1 MPQGCAT
8 PSSAPARQ
16 REPRP
21 ASHATLPLTPH
32 LTLPLRR
39 PNPSPH
45 TRLLTA
51 LLALPL
57 SHICLIFAQSPPPLC
72 VCPRSDKVLLN
83 YQAEAAYVPEE
94 PPKDTVVKKKR
105 KAPAGR
111 MVTSSK
117 GAKLPF

>member
-1 MPQGCAT
+1 MHPPHP
-8 PSSAPARQ
+8 PSPPSQPV
-16 REPRP
+16 
-21 ASHATLPLTPH
+21 TPH
-32 LTLPLRR
+32 TPTYRPTRTPVVPYLPY
-39 PNPSPH
+39 
-45 TRLLTA
+45 
-51 LLALPL
+51 
-57 SHICLIFAQSPPPLC
+57 ICPVAPPPLC

>member
-1 MPQGCAT
+1 
-8 PSSAPARQ
+8 
-16 REPRP
+16 
-21 ASHATLPLTPH
+21 
-32 LTLPLRR
+32 
-39 PNPSPH
+39 
-45 TRLLTA
+45 
-51 LLALPL
+51 
-57 SHICLIFAQSPPPLC
+57 

>member
-1 MPQGCAT
+1 MPRVSKGRCRHPTHAYL
-8 PSSAPARQ
+8 PPY
-16 REPRP
+16 
-21 ASHATLPLTPH
+21 SHSRYP
-32 LTLPLRR
+32 
-39 PNPSPH
+39 
-45 TRLLTA
+45 
-51 LLALPL
+51 
-57 SHICLIFAQSPPPLC
+57 IFALYLPSRPPPLC